1 MTAEGEGEGE
11 GLEHTS
17 DAMDRDSSS
26 VSDGSSEAGGERG
39 GGCCSSPSTR
49 SLVDAAGGNLSR
61 TVSDV
66 STSAFSEQCSSVSVD
81 VDHSG
86 PFEPTAA
93 AVAKLIAR
101 SSPASAAESLRRLS
115 IKPRADVLDRRST
128 DDGTYVNTQCSWH
141 RAITV
146 SRRVASLIDRPGMCA
161 QSWSW

>member
-1 MTAEGEGEGE
+1 VPNWSESVTAEGEGEGDAE
-11 GLEHTS
+11 QRS

-26 VSDGSSEAGGERG
+26 VSDGSSEAGERG

-49 SLVDAAGGNLSR
+49 SLLDAAAGNLSR

-66 STSAFSEQCSSVSVD
+66 STSAFSEQCSSVD

-93 AVAKLIAR
+93 VAKLIGGR
-101 SSPASAAESLRRLS
+101 SPASAAESLRRLS

-128 DDGTYVNTQCSWH
+128 DDGT
-141 RAITV
+141 
-146 SRRVASLIDRPGMCA
+146 
-161 QSWSW
+161 

>member
-1 MTAEGEGEGE
+1 LCSAQLKSVTTAEGEGDAEQR
-11 GLEHTS
+11 S

-26 VSDGSSEAGGERG
+26 VSDGSSEAGERG

-49 SLVDAAGGNLSR
+49 SLLDAAAGNLSR

-66 STSAFSEQCSSVSVD
+66 STSVFSEQYSSSVE

-93 AVAKLIAR
+93 VAKLIGGR
-101 SSPASAAESLRRLS
+101 SPASATESLRRLS

-128 DDGTYVNTQCSWH
+128 DDGT
-141 RAITV
+141 
-146 SRRVASLIDRPGMCA
+146 
-161 QSWSW
+161 